1 MSAFGCLLVPS
12 VECPAEFIVAPSE
25 EDREVVLSERKH
37 LFPDPLAAAAALPT
51 GMLGGIYSSFPSTRR
66 FEAM

>member
-1 MSAFGCLLVPS
+1 MSAFGCLLVPA

-37 LFPDPLAAAAALPT
+37 LFPDPLAAA
-51 GMLGGIYSSFPSTRR
+51 SSPSHWDARRNLQQFP
-66 FEAM
+66 EYKEV